1 MVKEY
6 TSKLDE
12 GFQAIVLEL
21 IGKQKVSPGDFDYL
35 VKGLL
40 LAAHEKSDNQPIL
53 LHRTGTFIC
62 TDAFKAPV

>member
-6 TSKLDE
+6 KSKLDE

-21 IGKQKVSPGDFDYL
+21 IGKQKITTGDFDYL

-53 LHRTGTFIC
+53 MSRSGTYIC
-62 TDAFKAPV
+62 TNAFK

>member
-1 MVKEY
+1 MSKEY

-21 IGKQKVSPGDFDYL
+21 IGKQKITTGDFDYL

-40 LAAHEKSDNQPIL
+40 LAAYEKSNNQPIL
-53 LHRTGTFIC
+53 IHRTGTFIC
-62 TDAFKAPV
+62 TDAFK

>member
-6 TSKLDE
+6 KTNLNE

-21 IGKQKVSPGDFDYL
+21 IGSKKIRPCDFDYL

-40 LAAHEKSDNQPIL
+40 LAAHEKSNNKAIL
-53 LHRTGTFIC
+53 LRKTESYLC
-62 TDAFKAPV
+62 TDAFK

>member
-6 TSKLDE
+6 KTNLNE

-21 IGKQKVSPGDFDYL
+21 IGRKKITPCDFDYL

-40 LAAHEKSDNQPIL
+40 LAAHEKSNDKPIL
-53 LHRTGTFIC
+53 LRKTETYVC
-62 TDAFKAPV
+62 TDAFK